1 MPGAQCTRGRRANH
15 LMAARGAVD
24 GVTGRGLASKRA
36 ALATALFSG
45 ARRAACLEGRRSSL
59 TLMV

>member
-1 MPGAQCTRGRRANH
+1 MMLEVPTKRQWTGVRNI
-15 LMAARGAVD
+15 VD
-24 GVTGRGLASKRA
+24 GVTGRGLPSKRA

-45 ARRAACLEGRRSSL
+45 ARRAACLEGGRSSP